1 MKTRDLLTVQNPY
14 PKVSGSFN
22 WRLIPKHLQALA
34 CAGVYFDDRILEED
48 KVV

>member
-22 WRLIPKHLQALA
+22 WRLIPKRLEDLA
-34 CAGVYFDDRILEED
+34 KRGVYFDDRM
-48 KVV
+48 V